1 MQETNKESYF
11 SRCFA
16 LSGEPLP
23 EISHA
28 EPVRITKEESSHRD
42 LAYENM
48 MWFLEKYLHGHDRIQ
63 HKRIWNSCIGFQR
76 NHYNSGGNNYKR

>member
-11 SRCFA
+11 SCCFA

-48 MWFLEKYLHGHDRIQ
+48 MWFLENIFMEIILKRKFRRIT
-63 HKRIWNSCIGFQR
+63 RCLT
-76 NHYNSGGNNYKR
+76 